1 VRVGSYQWARQT
13 GGALTSAERRRLIG
27 EIARSYHRLLI
38 DRARLAL
45 GRVPDGAKAIAAE
58 PIVPPDSKLAREA
71 EAACAEQPDS
81 IVGHSYRTWI
91 FGTALAR
98 LDAND
103 PDPELFYVA
112 SLLHDAGIAEPVAG
126 SDFTIRGAE
135 AALAAADRSGVDGER
150 AARIADG
157 ICGHITPGA
166 SIDVDGE
173 IAVYVQEGALA
184 DLAGIRTWQVAPELR
199 GRATEQHPKGEVAK
213 DVQRMWRAEAKAVPD
228 GRAALLD
235 RWAAFSLAARFGPSK

>member
-1 VRVGSYQWARQT
+1 M
-13 GGALTSAERRRLIG
+13 IG
-27 EIARSYHRLLI
+27 EIARSYHRLLF

-45 GRVPDGAKAIAAE
+45 GRVPERAKAIADE
-58 PIVPPDSKLAREA
+58 PIEPPDSKLAREA
-71 EAACAEQPDS
+71 EAACAELPDS

-98 LDAND
+98 LDEND
-103 PDPELFYVA
+103 LDPELFYVA
-112 SLLHDAGIAEPVAG
+112 SLLHDAGIAKPVAG
-126 SDFTIRGAE
+126 IDFTIRGAE
-135 AALAAADRSGVDGER
+135 VALTVAERSRVDSER

-166 SIDVDGE
+166 SIEDDGE
-173 IAVYVQEGALA
+173 ITVYVQDGALA
-184 DLAGIRTWQVAPELR
+184 DLAGIRTWQVAPALR
-199 GRATEQHPKGEVAK
+199 SRTIEQHPKGEVAR
-213 DVQRMWRAEAKAVPD
+213 DVRRMWHAEAKAVPK